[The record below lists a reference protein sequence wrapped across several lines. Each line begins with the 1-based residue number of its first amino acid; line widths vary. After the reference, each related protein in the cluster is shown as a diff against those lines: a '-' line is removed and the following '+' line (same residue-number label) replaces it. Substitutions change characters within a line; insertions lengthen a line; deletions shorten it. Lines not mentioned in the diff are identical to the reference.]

1 MPAAMPAATS
11 AAAPAAHAPRP
22 CGEFDLIRRYFLPS
36 APPAP
41 SGGGVELGIGDD
53 AALLAPQ
60 PGMLLAVSS
69 DMLVAGRHF
78 FHDTDAAAIGHKALA
93 VNLSDLAAMGAQPL
107 AFTLALALPQADH
120 AWLAAFSQGLLALA
134 GRHGCPLVGGDT
146 TRGPLNVCITIF
158 GQTPR
163 GQALT
168 RAGARAGDDIWIS
181 GSLGAARLAL
191 HALQGR
197 ITLPPATLAAARQ
210 RLERPAPRVAL
221 GLALRGVAR
230 SAIDLSDGLAG
241 DLPHVLQASSQAAGQ
256 PLGAELDEPAL
267 IGLTAPWA
275 QEAQEEQEAQPA
287 CGKSALDAAARLQ
300 AALAGGDDYE
310 LLFTAAPGARQAVL
324 AAAAAAQTPVTRA
337 GRVTRAEAAA
347 PASIFLRA
355 ASGAL
360 RPLPAEARGFD
371 HFAA

>member
-1 MPAAMPAATS
+1 MPAATS

-22 CGEFDLIRRYFLPS
+22 CGEFDLIRRYFLPP

-78 FHDTDAAAIGHKALA
+78 FEDADPAALGHKALA

-134 GRHGCPLVGGDT
+134 GGHGCPLVGGDT

-256 PLGAELDEPAL
+256 PLGAELDEQAL

-310 LLFTAAPGARQAVL
+310 LLFTAAPGTRQAVL